1 MRKLDLSELRVETF
15 PTAHAAPMMPRGA
28 FTEQQWCTIG
38 NPPAN
43 ELDQASR
50 TTCPMCCV

>member
-43 ELDQASR
+43 ELDRASR